1 MCQCCVS
8 IDRWMDEWVD
18 RKRVSDRMMTPGLL
32 WKRQIGG
39 YFTRNCNFS
48 IRNEHLAY
56 LPTAVGEFAISSRSR
71 SVLGNRWLRLSHNEV
86 LRYSS
91 TRRFFSRN
99 SQTVWRSVLSK
110 FSKTRFSVKYVRYWG
125 WISNFCFFLILSTSP
140 SFSSSPHHHNPHPH
154 HHHHHQS
161 KQHQNFKIP

>member
-1 MCQCCVS
+1 
-8 IDRWMDEWVD
+8 
-18 RKRVSDRMMTPGLL
+18 MTPGLL

-91 TRRFFSRN
+91 TRRFFFHGIHRLFDDQFSPN
-99 SQTVWRSVLSK
+99 SAKLGSLLNM
-110 FSKTRFSVKYVRYWG
+110 YVIEDG
-125 WISNFCFFLILSTSP
+125 FLIFGFFLILSTSP

-154 HHHHHQS
+154 HHHHQ
-161 KQHQNFKIP
+161 